1 MKNKIRKID
10 NLGRIT
16 LPADFRK
23 DMNLKEFE
31 ELEIIT
37 DGNSI
42 VLRKKNN
49 PDVFGNISEN
59 EPYFEYHGR
68 RVSKKS
74 IIELSE
80 IAGLL

>member
-59 EPYFEYHGR
+59 EPYFEYHGS